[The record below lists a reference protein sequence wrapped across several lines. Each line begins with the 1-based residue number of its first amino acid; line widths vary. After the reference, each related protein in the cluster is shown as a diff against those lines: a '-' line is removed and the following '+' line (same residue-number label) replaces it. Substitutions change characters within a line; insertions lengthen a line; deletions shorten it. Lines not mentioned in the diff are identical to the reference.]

1 MSPPNEQTDQ
11 GTQQNDL
18 VSVANDMLR
27 SLSTRSEAV
36 KPFVPS
42 IGGPRLYLLL
52 LYASIVIGSS
62 IDFFLGKEYWYGN
75 WDVYN
80 SYVFV
85 VSGIFVL
92 IGIYMLL
99 TIKGAAA
106 EDEFTLPFPLTKQNL
121 GLLGMLLFAGSALAL
136 VAWGSAMGSWAA
148 VPSILLVSGFI
159 LVVLGSKGISG
170 KDGLWLS
177 LFGIGFV
184 LMLIVP
190 VHEAFN
196 IGRTSDGEILSSPGN
211 VIMFVIGMTMCL
223 VSTVAFRTR
232 DGLLGAWLIGA
243 MGILLV
249 SFHEQLGI
257 FSSNSYEPYDRVV
270 ALIGVAFSFLP
281 LVVYLWREIDYMAIW
296 SDLRAASSMV
306 EAKDY
311 EGALKSADASL
322 QRTAKA
328 GISQKFAL
336 PWTLKADAYYRM
348 KKYSKAKTNYD
359 ISLDID
365 PNDSVSWCIVGN
377 MHALEGKR
385 ALALT
390 AYDRAI
396 SADPKN
402 YFAWNNKGVVFNSL
416 SWPEEALSCFEKS
429 LMINPENYDAHLNLG
444 KELAKLK
451 RSDEAVAHFQKA
463 LELKR
468 DSVAARDGLHTE
480 FMRGQYL
487 DQINGWEQLGLDTT
501 FLKSFLE
508 RDMWDFERKTKE
520 FLSGIVEQR
529 TQLTIGTGEAK
540 VDVNAAIKTILD
552 VTADEGATLDHI
564 MKTTNLTRDQ
574 LVLPLALLM
583 KTDHVHFKKSGTH
596 DMYVSK
602 GKAPSEPVLPPQP
615 PPEQPPAEQK
625 PKEKEKK
632 KEREKPDKFEP
643 TASVLVFRSKKKK
656 KRRE

>member
-1 MSPPNEQTDQ
+1 
-11 GTQQNDL
+11 
-18 VSVANDMLR
+18 MLR

-75 WDVYN
+75 WNVYN

-92 IGIYMLL
+92 IGTYMLF
-99 TIKGAAA
+99 TIKGVAT
-106 EDEFTLPFPLTKQNL
+106 EDEFTLPLPLTKQNL
-121 GLLGMLLFAGSALAL
+121 SLLGILLFAGSAIAL
-136 VAWGSAMGSWAA
+136 VAGGSAMGSWAA
-148 VPSILLVSGFI
+148 LPSILLVSGFI
-159 LVVLGSKGISG
+159 FIVLGSKGISG

-196 IGRTSDGEILSSPGN
+196 IGRTSSGEFMLSPGN
-211 VIMFVIGMTMCL
+211 LFMFVIGMTICL
-223 VSTVAFRTR
+223 VSTMAFRTR

-243 MGILLV
+243 MGIFLV

-257 FSSNSYEPYDRVV
+257 FSSNSYEPYDRAV
-270 ALIGVAFSFLP
+270 ALVGVTFSFLP
-281 LVVYLWREIDYMAIW
+281 LVMYLWREIDYMAVW
-296 SDLRAASSMV
+296 SDLRAASSMI
-306 EAKDY
+306 EKKDY
-311 EGALKSADASL
+311 EGALKSANASL
-322 QRTAKA
+322 EKTAKA
-328 GISQKFAL
+328 GISQDFAL
-336 PWTLKADAYYRM
+336 PWTLRADAYYRL

-365 PNDSVSWCIVGN
+365 SNDPVSWCIVGN
-377 MHALEGKR
+377 IHALEGKR

-396 SADPKN
+396 GADPKN

-444 KELAKLK
+444 KEFAKLK

-463 LELKR
+463 LELKP
-468 DSVAARDGLHTE
+468 DSLSARDGLHAE

-487 DQINGWEQLGLDTT
+487 DQINGWEQLGLDTA
-501 FLKSFLE
+501 FLKSLLE

-520 FLSGIVEQR
+520 FLSGIVDQR

-552 VTADEGATLDHI
+552 VTADEGATLDRI
-564 MKTTNLTRDQ
+564 MKATNLTRDQ

-583 KTDHVHFKKSGTH
+583 KTDHVHFKKFGTS

-602 GKAPSEPVLPPQP
+602 GKAPSEPVLPPRP
-615 PPEQPPAEQK
+615 PPVQPPAEPA

-632 KEREKPDKFEP
+632 RRERGREKRDKFEP
-643 TASVLVFRSKKKK
+643 TASVLVFRTKKKPPEK
-656 KRRE
+656 EAGT